1 MEDES
6 SSWDLTSDPHVTR
19 STSSRPRA
27 NTYNSFADDESS
39 DGSTTGMSEGCGI
52 QGTFPS
58 AERIRVRW
66 AKPMKTLNIPGID
79 ADGRRR
85 VGVEEVK
92 GEMICTIRGKGTSA
106 SMPELE
112 GVLMSVEYKGQC
124 KGVWFPGVASLL
136 GLDVSLE
143 AKGSDIAW
151 AEGYS
156 NQWEIQGGPGYTGF
170 DSGSS
175 DKYNESN
182 SRSSSF
188 DSNGPQNSTGQDV
201 GTRPSL
207 QTRVHSRSSASS
219 LLRAPLPSQNI
230 ADYSFEGSNPTM
242 PPTSSSPLGTLSSI
256 TSLPTSSSSN
266 SAQTPQIRPP
276 GSPITLHLNMNEL
289 QHPLSNIFTFTISG
303 TVVVTARQTLARV
316 NAVSSTHSFPVDKL
330 LDSEPIILPRYTVL
344 AADSES
350 TTITVRNEVD
360 RASVEVFHPTGNIHT
375 DAQAR
380 KTVLQTG
387 GFTRCGEDGGMIAL
401 RFFEGFNVNGDFR
414 ERPFIRP
421 RTPTNNLATRGSSSA
436 PTSLVLIPSR
446 AKRDG
451 PPIIPSVQANITT
464 LAYDGGKIP
473 TDYAVR
479 VCLKSPQLM
488 GSEWLE
494 FGMGYASKTEAN
506 SQSYEA
512 GDKRYPK
519 VHIICASLN
528 GVPVRAEMTKAS
540 TLDTASNAV
549 SFEELSKKAWIGW
562 GKVYAGTTGGSLVI
576 DYIVKERQGDSP
588 DKDKKKAS
596 PPFEM
601 EMDVVLPTFFVSVA
615 RLEVAVDLMPGKLS
629 MILNKI
635 STLNEWLGLEISSL
649 RSNFHYHQP
658 LPTGSRLLQYSLEE
672 FSQPQLSLT
681 IRKTVSRTGTPS
693 LGMGWWFILTW
704 ALLSIICLWMYNMTV
719 DMRQSAIASDNY
731 FSLISSWTDAPF
743 TMTTTIHDTKPTR
756 GWSSDSCMETIS
768 IDMWSTSSASTGPAA
783 TNVLSLMMTTPLPE
797 WTSFPTQ
804 SSFPWHRTEDALI
817 DKPSESI
824 LESYGLAPLHN
835 TFTSWWF
842 DQQYKY
848 VPKQILEKLIK
859 TVEVVWR
866 IFRKAYH
873 YPLDPP

>member
-39 DGSTTGMSEGCGI
+39 DGSTAGMSEGCAI

-85 VGVEEVK
+85 VGVEDVK

-106 SMPELE
+106 SMSELE

-143 AKGSDIAW
+143 AKGSDVSW
-151 AEGYS
+151 AQGYS

-175 DKYNESN
+175 DKNNQSN

-188 DSNGPQNSTGQDV
+188 GSSGPQMPAGQDSAA
-201 GTRPSL
+201 RPSL
-207 QTRVHSRSSASS
+207 QMRVNPMSFTSS

-230 ADYSFEGSNPTM
+230 ADYSFEGSNAAM
-242 PPTSSSPLGTLSSI
+242 PPTSLSPFGTLSSI
-256 TSLPTSSSSN
+256 PSLPTSSSSN
-266 SAQTPQIRPP
+266 PAQPLQVRPP
-276 GSPITLHLNMNEL
+276 GSPIMLHLNMNEL
-289 QHPLSNIFTFTISG
+289 QHPLNNIFTFTISG
-303 TVVVTARQTLARV
+303 TVVITARQTLARV
-316 NAVSSTHSFPVDKL
+316 NGISSLPVDKL
-330 LDSEPIILPRYTVL
+330 SDPEPINLPRYTVL

-387 GFTRCGEDGGMIAL
+387 GFTRCGEDGGRIAL
-401 RFFEGFNVNGDFR
+401 RFFEGFNVNGDIR
-414 ERPFIRP
+414 ERPLIRP

-436 PTSLVLIPSR
+436 PTFLTSIPSR

-451 PPIIPSVQANITT
+451 PPIIPSVQANIIT
-464 LAYDGGKIP
+464 LAHDGGKVP

-494 FGMGYASKTEAN
+494 FGMGYGFKRDAT
-506 SQSYEA
+506 SQSYGTE
-512 GDKRYPK
+512 DKQYPK
-519 VHIICASLN
+519 LHIICASLD
-528 GVPVRAEMTKAS
+528 GVPVRAEMSKILTPDA
-540 TLDTASNAV
+540 AGN

-562 GKVYAGTTGGSLVI
+562 GKVYAGTAGGSLVV
-576 DYIVKERQGDSP
+576 DYIVKECQGDFT
-588 DKDKKKAS
+588 DKGKRAS
-596 PPFEM
+596 SGNEM
-601 EMDVVLPTFFVSVA
+601 EMNIVLPTFFVSVA
-615 RLEVAVDLMPGKLS
+615 RLEAIVDLVPGQLS
-629 MILNKI
+629 MILNK
-635 STLNEWLGLEISSL
+635 
-649 RSNFHYHQP
+649 F
-658 LPTGSRLLQYSLEE
+658 
-672 FSQPQLSLT
+672 LT
-681 IRKTVSRTGTPS
+681 FKNG
-693 LGMGWWFILTW
+693 
-704 ALLSIICLWMYNMTV
+704 
-719 DMRQSAIASDNY
+719 
-731 FSLISSWTDAPF
+731 
-743 TMTTTIHDTKPTR
+743 
-756 GWSSDSCMETIS
+756 
-768 IDMWSTSSASTGPAA
+768 
-783 TNVLSLMMTTPLPE
+783 
-797 WTSFPTQ
+797 
-804 SSFPWHRTEDALI
+804 
-817 DKPSESI
+817 
-824 LESYGLAPLHN
+824 
-835 TFTSWWF
+835 
-842 DQQYKY
+842 
-848 VPKQILEKLIK
+848 
-859 TVEVVWR
+859 
-866 IFRKAYH
+866 
-873 YPLDPP
+873 